1 MKLSF
6 SSIVLA
12 GLASVTVIALS
23 VEGARSYMNKYDL
36 ETRVSELERSNLE
49 LQEKQQYLFDL
60 IGAQSALPT
69 AGTSAIQVQQTNRT
83 VDHEELD
90 LFCLAKNIFHEAG
103 VEDELG
109 MFAVAQV
116 TINRVRNANYP
127 DTICEVVM
135 EPSQFSWA
143 NDRTRRW
150 THPTGP
156 KWELSKEIARKVI
169 KEGYRV
175 PALQAAVFYHADY
188 VSPDWKDPN
197 AVIAQV
203 GTHIFYTTAR

>member
-36 ETRVSELERSNLE
+36 ETRVSELEQSNLE
-49 LQEKQQYLFDL
+49 LQEKQNYLFDL
-60 IGAQSALPT
+60 ISTQSALPT
-69 AGTSAIQVQQTNRT
+69 AGASAIQVEQTNRT

-116 TINRVRNANYP
+116 TINRVRNPDYP
-127 DTICEVVM
+127 DNICDVVM
-135 EPSQFSWA
+135 QPSQFSWA

-150 THPTGP
+150 THPAGP
-156 KWELSKEIARKVI
+156 KWELSKQIARKVI

>member
-1 MKLSF
+1 MKLNF
-6 SSIVLA
+6 SNIILA

-23 VEGARSYMNKYDL
+23 VEGARSYMTKYDL
-36 ETRVSELERSNLE
+36 ETRVFELEKSNLE
-49 LQEKQQYLFDL
+49 LLEKQNYLFEL
-60 IGAQSALPT
+60 IIPQPALPT
-69 AGTSAIQVQQTNRT
+69 VGSSAIQVERTDRT
-83 VDHEELD
+83 VNHEELD

-103 VEDELG
+103 IENELG

-127 DTICEVVM
+127 NTICDVVM
-135 EPSQFSWA
+135 QPSQFSWA

-156 KWELSKEIARKVI
+156 KWELSKQIARKVI

-188 VSPDWKDPN
+188 VSPRWKDPN

>member
-1 MKLSF
+1 MKLNF
-6 SSIVLA
+6 SNIILA

-23 VEGARSYMNKYDL
+23 VEGARSYMTKYDL
-36 ETRVSELERSNLE
+36 ETRVFELEKSNLE
-49 LQEKQQYLFDL
+49 LQEKQNYLFEL
-60 IGAQSALPT
+60 IVPQPALPT
-69 AGTSAIQVQQTNRT
+69 AGSSAIQVERTDRT
-83 VDHEELD
+83 VNHEELD

-103 VEDELG
+103 IENELG

-127 DTICEVVM
+127 NTICDVVM
-135 EPSQFSWA
+135 QPSQFSWA

-156 KWELSKEIARKVI
+156 KWELSKQIARKVI

-188 VSPDWKDPN
+188 VSPRWKDPN

>member
-1 MKLSF
+1 MKLNF
-6 SSIVLA
+6 SNIILA

-23 VEGARSYMNKYDL
+23 VEGARSYMTKYDL
-36 ETRVSELERSNLE
+36 ETRVFELEKSNLE
-49 LQEKQQYLFDL
+49 LLEKQNYLFEL
-60 IGAQSALPT
+60 IVPQPALPT
-69 AGTSAIQVQQTNRT
+69 VGSSAIQVERTDRT
-83 VDHEELD
+83 VNHEELD

-103 VEDELG
+103 IENELG

-127 DTICEVVM
+127 NTICDVVM
-135 EPSQFSWA
+135 QPSQFSWA

-156 KWELSKEIARKVI
+156 KWELSKQIARKVI

-188 VSPDWKDPN
+188 VSPRWKDPN

>member
-36 ETRVSELERSNLE
+36 ETRVSELEQSNLE
-49 LQEKQQYLFDL
+49 LQEKQNYLFDL
-60 IGAQSALPT
+60 IGTQSALPT

-116 TINRVRNANYP
+116 TINRVRNPDYP
-127 DTICEVVM
+127 DNICDVVM
-135 EPSQFSWA
+135 QPSQFSWA

-156 KWELSKEIARKVI
+156 KWELSKQIARKVI